1 MHDDE
6 PHLAAAGAAYGW
18 AEADAP
24 DELGEEELLAR
35 LLDLNSERVG
45 A

>member
-6 PHLAAAGAAYGW
+6 PHLAAAVFAAYGW

-24 DELGEEELLAR
+24 DELGEEELWR
-35 LLDLNSERVG
+35 G
-45 A
+45 CWI

>member
-6 PHLAAAGAAYGW
+6 PHLAAAVFAAYGW
-18 AEADAP
+18 AEA
-24 DELGEEELLAR
+24 ELLAR

>member
-6 PHLAAAGAAYGW
+6 PHLAAAVFAAYGW
-18 AEADAP
+18 ADAP